1 MFLNHDIFKELCIQI
16 HSELL
21 SLKGKVHPRGEQIN
35 TCVRYL
41 SMLKVMLLKEF
52 FSYVFRNWKGD
63 ERFMELLAYRQMNYS
78 GTIARKLCLMQVN

>member
-1 MFLNHDIFKELCIQI
+1 
-16 HSELL
+16 
-21 SLKGKVHPRGEQIN
+21 
-35 TCVRYL
+35 
-41 SMLKVMLLKEF
+41 MLLKEF